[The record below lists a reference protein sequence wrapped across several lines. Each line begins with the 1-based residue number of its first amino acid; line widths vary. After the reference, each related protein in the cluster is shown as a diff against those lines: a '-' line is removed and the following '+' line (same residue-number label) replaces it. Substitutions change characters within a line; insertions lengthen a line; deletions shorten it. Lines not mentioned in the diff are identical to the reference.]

1 MTDIP
6 IPERPGWCQE
16 EEEEAAENK
25 ANGRIQNKGKR
36 KHHDFQ
42 NEVRSLDSKEVLF

>member
-16 EEEEAAENK
+16 EDEGGYTSAENK
-25 ANGRIQNKGKR
+25 ANGRIQNKAKR

-42 NEVRSLDSKEVLF
+42 NEV